1 MSGRGAYP
9 GEVPLEAVDV
19 QLRLLGIDEGAD
31 RKKVL
36 EEQRKKK
43 TDFNS
48 TAGLNRHNRLERH
61 HLLSLDNRVF
71 DNGTWIF
78 IYLCFGRVSFVSL
91 LAPFVRLQI
100 SFT

>member
-48 TAGLNRHNRLERH
+48 TAGLNRHNRLERN
-61 HLLSLDNRVF
+61 HLLSLDNRVLIMEPGF
-71 DNGTWIF
+71 LF
-78 IYLCFGRVSFVSL
+78 IYFLGGFHLFH
-91 LAPFVRLQI
+91 F
-100 SFT
+100 

>member
-61 HLLSLDNRVF
+61 HLLSLDNRVLIMEPGF
-71 DNGTWIF
+71 LF
-78 IYLCFGRVSFVSL
+78 FFFGRVSFVSL

>member
-61 HLLSLDNRVF
+61 HLLSLDNRVLIMELGF
-71 DNGTWIF
+71 LF
-78 IYLCFGRVSFVSL
+78 IYFLGGFHLFH
-91 LAPFVRLQI
+91 F
-100 SFT
+100 

>member
-43 TDFNS
+43 QILTQ
-48 TAGLNRHNRLERH
+48 
-61 HLLSLDNRVF
+61 LLV
-71 DNGTWIF
+71 
-78 IYLCFGRVSFVSL
+78 
-91 LAPFVRLQI
+91 
-100 SFT
+100 